1 MEGEQVLGADLLVL
15 DRGAAGTKVN
25 STSAYEV
32 NIFDTR
38 RDPSFGTGAIV
49 DVAKAAT
56 VLLAHTTPV
65 TAALHRP
72 A

>member
-1 MEGEQVLGADLLVL
+1 
-15 DRGAAGTKVN
+15 VN